1 MVKEYRRKKVF
12 RYRGNSLSRLYV
24 AILARALMA
33 QDPSLADEMSDY
45 LECCGVGHAA
55 IITKAEQRVGKPN
68 HFDPRER

>member
-1 MVKEYRRKKVF
+1 M
-12 RYRGNSLSRLYV
+12 
-24 AILARALMA
+24 LARALMA